1 MLFFI
6 ISIVLLALF
15 IYEIFIY
22 FSSLNNLERVLAL
35 FLATSAYLVFIF
47 ELAGLL
53 NSINTPFII
62 LSIQFFICCFVFI
75 INQVLGHQYM
85 RFKIDEFRDL
95 YKTTKTNIKNNLGI
109 FFYASFIFIV
119 YLFLLYIEIR
129 FPQNTTDSLYNHLS
143 KIGYWLQ
150 QGSLKTY
157 FGFSNYGTTYPYNNS
172 LLMLWSVVF
181 LRSDKL
187 VGLVQYIAT
196 FILALSIYLT
206 GNELGFSKKGN
217 AFAALLTLTF
227 PIIIFESITA
237 QNDILV
243 ASFLMVAFYFL
254 LRNLHTG
261 NKYFLIFSILSY
273 SLAIGTKQNALFAL
287 PGYVSLYLFSIIKNK
302 YHWKSMVFLSI
313 CCTFIFTLFFGAFAY
328 LQNWISFGTPVGKVE
343 LFQQE
348 NSGAQGSLLDKVVIN
363 SVRASYQFLSCEGIP
378 PQAEIA
384 CTRTKTAFFRPI
396 LNSNL
401 INVETPNFLLEP
413 DELFKLDKLY
423 SLNEESSWYGLH
435 GWLIILPSI
444 LLGLIYSIK
453 NKKTENLIIFSAGF
467 VFFIISTSFKPGWDP
482 YVGRYLIFST
492 ALIIPFVSLL
502 FGTRNKLIKLFI
514 YSVCLFS
521 LLSMVYCVLNNDS
534 RPLISNKMFTDMQ
547 IWGRNNSILV
557 QKIGYKLSP
566 LARHDNDSWSLDQ
579 IALRTYAN
587 KSYSPVIRMVNKFL
601 SRGSSIGILAF
612 PALVPDYYFFGDTF
626 DREIIPVTSLEKLNS
641 LESELNFLLVSPDF
655 LNESFPGYSII
666 SSENEWRLFMH
677 NK

>member
-53 NSINTPFII
+53 NSTNTPFII
-62 LSIQFFICCFVFI
+62 LSIQFFIYCLVFI
-75 INQVLGHQYM
+75 INHVLGHQYM

-143 KIGYWLQ
+143 RIGYWLQ

-261 NKYFLIFSILSY
+261 NKYFLIFSILAY
-273 SLAIGTKQNALFAL
+273 ALAIGTKQNALFAL

-302 YHWKSMVFLSI
+302 NHWKSMVFLSV

-328 LQNWISFGTPVGKVE
+328 LQNWVSFGTPVGKVE

-378 PQAEIA
+378 PRAEIA
-384 CTRTKTAFFRPI
+384 CTRTKTAFFRPV

-413 DELFKLDKLY
+413 DELFKLDRLY

-453 NKKTENLIIFSAGF
+453 NKKTENLIIFSTGF

-547 IWGRNNSILV
+547 IWGSKNSILV

-566 LARHDNDSWSLDQ
+566 LVRHDRDSWLLDQ
-579 IALRTYAN
+579 IALQTYAN
-587 KSYSPVIRMVNKFL
+587 KSFSSVIKMLNEF
-601 SRGSSIGILAF
+601 SSHGSVIGILAL
-612 PALVPDYYFFGDTF
+612 PALVPDYYFFGDKF
-626 DREIIPVTSLEKLNS
+626 DREIIPITSLEKLDS
-641 LESELNFLLVSPDF
+641 LEGKLNFLLVSPDF
-655 LNESFPGYSII
+655 LSEDFPGYSSIY
-666 SSENEWRLFMH
+666 SENGWRLFIP
-677 NK
+677 